1 VSQDPIHVTFPVGQ
15 RQLQAHRDE
24 YGDPVVKVTLPD
36 GTLYQH
42 PGKLNFLDIRA
53 DAGTDM
59 VTVRAELPNQGRLL
73 VDGQFVGV
81 RVERG
86 APELRLTVP
95 QAAIQDDHA
104 GPYLLVVGNDGKV
117 ETRRVRLG
125 AMEGGN
131 VLVYDG
137 LNAGERVIVE
147 GLQRVRPGMVVAVSG
162 SAAMPAGPT
171 GTCAKPGI
179 GCSDEPLAM
188 RERAR

>member
-1 VSQDPIHVTFPVGQ
+1 MAGAAAAMKTLQARRDMDLIKPVG
-15 RQLQAHRDE
+15 H
-24 YGDPVVKVTLPD
+24 GGPVASPIV
-36 GTLYQH
+36 
-42 PGKLNFLDIRA
+42 
-53 DAGTDM
+53 
-59 VTVRAELPNQGRLL
+59 
-73 VDGQFVGV
+73 
-81 RVERG
+81 
-86 APELRLTVP
+86 LTVP

-117 ETRRVRLG
+117 EEPRVRLG
-125 AMEGGN
+125 AMDGGN
-131 VLVYDG
+131 VLVHNG

-147 GLQRVRPGMVVAVSG
+147 GLQKVRPGMVVAVSG